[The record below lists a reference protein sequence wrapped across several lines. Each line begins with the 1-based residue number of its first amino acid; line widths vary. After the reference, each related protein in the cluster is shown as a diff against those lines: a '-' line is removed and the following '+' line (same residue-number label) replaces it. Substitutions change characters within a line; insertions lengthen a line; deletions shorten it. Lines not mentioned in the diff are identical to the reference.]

1 MVMNADKNNTM
12 DNNTAT
18 KMNADMCSDITT
30 ENFMKKHGISD
41 ADLERM
47 AAPYEEGEGVD
58 LDPEGVVYVGS
69 HLETVEKQ

>member
-1 MVMNADKNNTM
+1 MNADKNNTM

-47 AAPYEEGEGVD
+47 AAPYEEGG
-58 LDPEGVVYVGS
+58 GG
-69 HLETVEKQ
+69 